1 MQRLHQ
7 ASDIASMFAQIKPQ
21 YLDNFQIY
29 KRPNSLEQ
37 HRLGVII
44 PKKQVPLAVNRNRL
58 KRQIRELFRKNIIAK
73 SNKYDIL
80 VLVRTKIASQN
91 KADYLH
97 QLHNY
102 INNLS

>member
-7 ASDIASMFAQIKPQ
+7 ASDIASMFAQIKAQ

-37 HRLGVII
+37 HRLGIVI
-44 PKKQVPLAVNRNRL
+44 PKKQVLLAVNRNRL
-58 KRQIRELFRKNIIAK
+58 KRQIRELFRNNLVTKN
-73 SNKYDIL
+73 NKYDIL
-80 VLVRTKIASQN
+80 VLVRTKVTSQN

-97 QLHNY
+97 QLHQY